1 MKITIDLTVH
11 AAELVDAL
19 KALGAALAG
28 AGLSAPQ
35 VAAVAQMPTPPL
47 PQEPAPQPTPPP
59 PAPLAPPASLPT
71 TTQGYSMEQLAVA
84 ATTVIDAGRRQE
96 VVHLLGQLG
105 ATSLMSL
112 PKEQYGNFATQLRAL
127 GAKL

>member
-1 MKITIDLTVH
+1 MKITIDLNVH

-35 VAAVAQMPTPPL
+35 VAAAAQPMPTPSS
-47 PQEPAPQPTPPP
+47 PQEPAPA
-59 PAPLAPPASLPT
+59 PAPIAPPAAAVPT
-71 TTQGYSMEQLAVA
+71 TTQAYTTDQLAVA
-84 ATTVIDAGRRQE
+84 ATTLIDAGRRQE
-96 VVHLLGQLG
+96 VVALLGQFG
-105 ATSLMSL
+105 ASSLMAL